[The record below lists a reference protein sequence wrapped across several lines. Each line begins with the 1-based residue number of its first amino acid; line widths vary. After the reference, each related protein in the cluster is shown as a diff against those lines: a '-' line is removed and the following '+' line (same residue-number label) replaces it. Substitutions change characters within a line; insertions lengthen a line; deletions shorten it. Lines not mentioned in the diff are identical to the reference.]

1 MDDRNLSGTQRLI
14 RRLSSPELFAA
25 MERDSRLWKG
35 ECPHCRAQT
44 SLWEI
49 GGVRY
54 KAIGEPLT
62 RLRCAKC
69 GQMGWMRIRWTGGD
83 PTALGPRPSVW
94 PMMTKVIVITTIAIL
109 LLVAVIL
116 FAVFKLTGLI

>member
-1 MDDRNLSGTQRLI
+1 MGDGGLSGTQRLI

-62 RLRCAKC
+62 RLLTGVLSNNARIVTESDKRNPLEL
-69 GQMGWMRIRWTGGD
+69 GFPLEFERDYGDTRIRIHRD
-83 PTALGPRPSVW
+83 
-94 PMMTKVIVITTIAIL
+94 
-109 LLVAVIL
+109 
-116 FAVFKLTGLI
+116 